1 MSDPTKNGE
10 LDQLI
15 EKYRGGEV
23 TRRHFVKVAGGLG
36 VSVAAAGSI
45 LAACGSDAAAAPAT
59 TAAPAPTAAPAT
71 TAAPP
76 PTAQEA

>member
-36 VSVAAAGSI
+36 KRCSEFGCRF
-45 LAACGSDAAAAPAT
+45 LGPG
-59 TAAPAPTAAPAT
+59 PT
-71 TAAPP
+71 
-76 PTAQEA
+76 QRD

>member
-45 LAACGSDAAAAPAT
+45 LGAVWGGQT
-59 TAAPAPTAAPAT
+59 L
-71 TAAPP
+71 
-76 PTAQEA
+76 